1 MVGILPLAFIPAA
14 WFAWVLVALF
24 GLSYGTYQTVYFS
37 LAMGYTDSRIAAS
50 MFSILMAVTNVAQGA
65 GMALSGFLADSSF
78 GYAGAFILLAVLN
91 VLAIPIMPLIFG
103 KRQAVETVA

>member
-1 MVGILPLAFIPAA
+1 
-14 WFAWVLVALF
+14 
-24 GLSYGTYQTVYFS
+24 
-37 LAMGYTDSRIAAS
+37 
-50 MFSILMAVTNVAQGA
+50 
-65 GMALSGFLADSSF
+65 MALSGFLADSSF